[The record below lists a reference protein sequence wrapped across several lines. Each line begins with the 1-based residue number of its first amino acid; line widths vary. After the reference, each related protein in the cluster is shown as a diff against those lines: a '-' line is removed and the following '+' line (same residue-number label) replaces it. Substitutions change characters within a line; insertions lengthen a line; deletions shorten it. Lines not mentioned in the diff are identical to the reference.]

1 MMFEAISTTLIRE
14 TPDGQKPIC
23 FMSKALQGLKIRYQ
37 KIEKEA
43 LDLINAT
50 RRLRHYFLAHTIV
63 FRTNQLVK

>member
-1 MMFEAISTTLIRE
+1 
-14 TPDGQKPIC
+14 
-23 FMSKALQGLKIRYQ
+23 MSKALQGLKIRYQ